1 MEFLEVVGSRRSI
14 RWFLPSQPVERDKI
28 QRILE
33 AARLTSCPGNLQ
45 PWRAIVVVAS
55 EADEGDRETLLAA
68 GNRQRPHVLAP
79 VWIYWYADP
88 AGVEPAGFL
97 GRIRELLP
105 AGALA
110 PGVGWTE
117 DAVRRSILEGE
128 PSPPGMPALERLVH
142 DLPAEASAF
151 IAAQETNGACV
162 IAVLAAVNEG
172 LGTCLHSIAVP
183 DRHEDVKR
191 VLGVPEHWVPVWLQL
206 VGYPAHPR
214 GRGWTGGP
222 AYSGLRST
230 WRIAP
235 PRRHCGNEPM
245 WGNDRF
251 TQMGERSSPVW
262 ATDIEGDSGGRHDEP
277 LSESRTAR
285 PSHVDRGRPRAFAS
299 ATRGD

>member
-1 MEFLEVVGSRRSI
+1 MGAVRVSSQPSLGRNILEAVMEFLEAVGSRRSI

-88 AGVEPAGFL
+88 AGVAPAGFL

-172 LGTCLHSIAVP
+172 LGTCLHSIATP

-206 VGYPAHPR
+206 VGYPAEDPAA
-214 GRGWTGGP
+214 GG
-222 AYSGLRST
+222 
-230 WRIAP
+230 
-235 PRRHCGNEPM
+235 
-245 WGNDRF
+245 
-251 TQMGERSSPVW
+251 Q
-262 ATDIEGDSGGRHDEP
+262 
-277 LSESRTAR
+277 
-285 PSHVDRGRPRAFAS
+285 RPRMPFEQLFAAGRWGTHLS
-299 ATRGD
+299 RDLQVVEDLTAKRLLQAPGPVPGRFEELEHLTRTLGGSEGG